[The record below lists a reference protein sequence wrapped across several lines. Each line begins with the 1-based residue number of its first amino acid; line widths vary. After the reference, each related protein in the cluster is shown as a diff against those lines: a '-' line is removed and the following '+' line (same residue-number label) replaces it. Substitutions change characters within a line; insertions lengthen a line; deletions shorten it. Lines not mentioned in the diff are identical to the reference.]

1 MASLLFFAVLNLT
14 LALLSSTA
22 TEAAVPVSR
31 STDDSRYIHFDAAEW
46 HPRAKRDDAP
56 KVPLRILP
64 LGASITWGY
73 LSSTGNGYRKPLRDK
88 LRFEGWEVNMVGSK
102 SNGDMVDNVRISPPP
117 AATPHPPPNNRST
130 DQLTY
135 TRGKRM

>member
-1 MASLLFFAVLNLT
+1 MASLLFFTVLNLT

-22 TEAAVPVSR
+22 TGAAVPVSR
-31 STDDSRYIHFDAAEW
+31 PTDDSRYIDFDAAEW
-46 HPRAKRDDAP
+46 RPKAKRDDAP

-88 LRFEGWEVNMVGSK
+88 LRFEGWEVDMVGSK
-102 SNGDMVDNVRISPPP
+102 SNGDMVDNVRISLPPP
-117 AATPHPPPNNRST
+117 LRQIDRPI
-130 DQLTY
+130 DI
-135 TRGKRM
+135 